1 MPIIKEVRD
10 RKLPTRLD
18 PECKASQKRGE
29 SGIGNNPKSHA
40 QDFEDFAMGVD
51 TAGRETAQPPN
62 PAKDGAKVSGALP
75 SFFGHR
81 GGY

>member
-40 QDFEDFAMGVD
+40 QDFEDFGMGVD
-51 TAGRETAQPPN
+51 TAGPADRATTR
-62 PAKDGAKVSGALP
+62 PAKDDGKVSGTLP
-75 SFFGHR
+75 SFLGGS